1 MKIKNFNFRIESKGI
16 CILSMDNQDSEV
28 NNINKNV
35 IEEFFYLVNK
45 IKADEK
51 IRGVIINSL
60 KKDFHLGYDF
70 KELIKINNSKVI
82 LNMIFK
88 LNQTLRSLENSG
100 KKVIII
106 HKGRTASGGLE
117 LALCGHYRIASND
130 SNTIFALNDLDIGVS
145 MGMGGSQRLP
155 RLLGI
160 NKTMDLIL
168 NKKILTASEA
178 LDLKLIDELIDEDK
192 IINKAKELINSK
204 ITTIKTWDDKTK
216 KLNIAKPSDEKNI
229 GLFIG
234 TIAKSHSITKNHYP
248 AVKTF
253 LSCIFEG
260 LNCDIDS
267 GLKIESR
274 YFVWLLNH
282 KETRAM
288 INTLLLNKP
297 KTSIQNKNIEKLKI
311 ILDKNYAAEGIR
323 LLLKGISP
331 ALIENAGKR
340 LGFNDGPLATADNI
354 GLSNIIDRLD
364 SSDANITALI
374 GLLEK
379 KNRKGKI
386 NNAGFFD
393 YYLKKKIK
401 IWEGLEELIALS
413 KNQPDVSAIE
423 TQLLFLL
430 INEFSR
436 LADNF
441 LHNIKIEEQDYFS
454 IKKCNFPAWTGG
466 PYRWIKDYGVKNFIS
481 KSNNFAEN
489 LGHRFIPSEKILKL

>member
-60 KKDFHLGYDF
+60 KKDFHFGYDF

-130 SNTIFALNDLDIGVS
+130 SDTIFALNDLDIGVS

-192 IINKAKELINSK
+192 LINKAKELINSK

-216 KLNIAKPSDEKNI
+216 KLNIVKPSDEKNI

-260 LNCDIDS
+260 L
-267 GLKIESR
+267 
-274 YFVWLLNH
+274 
-282 KETRAM
+282 
-288 INTLLLNKP
+288 NTLLLNKP

-364 SSDANITALI
+364 SSDANVTALI
-374 GLLEK
+374 GLLE
-379 KNRKGKI
+379 
-386 NNAGFFD
+386 
-393 YYLKKKIK
+393 
-401 IWEGLEELIALS
+401 
-413 KNQPDVSAIE
+413 
-423 TQLLFLL
+423 
-430 INEFSR
+430 
-436 LADNF
+436 
-441 LHNIKIEEQDYFS
+441 
-454 IKKCNFPAWTGG
+454 
-466 PYRWIKDYGVKNFIS
+466 
-481 KSNNFAEN
+481 
-489 LGHRFIPSEKILKL
+489 

>member
-35 IEEFFYLVNK
+35 TEEFFYLVNK

-106 HKGRTASGGLE
+106 
-117 LALCGHYRIASND
+117 
-130 SNTIFALNDLDIGVS
+130 
-145 MGMGGSQRLP
+145 
-155 RLLGI
+155 

-192 IINKAKELINSK
+192 LINKAKELINSK

-260 LNCDIDS
+260 LNCNIVS

-364 SSDANITALI
+364 SSDVNVTALI